1 MTVYRL
7 SEAGRF
13 ISALARTNRAA
24 AERGLFAAAV
34 RAVGYIQAEV
44 IPSLTPVPTARGV
57 WRAAWR
63 AEKTEGGA
71 RFFNDA
77 PHAPFIED
85 GVRGQNVKIG
95 RAMIQAL
102 AEWVRMKGIGGR
114 QTVGKS
120 GRAKFTKATAD
131 EALSIA
137 WAIAKTL
144 QRKGIFNSG
153 EGFGVMK
160 KAREQL
166 PRFVREEVLRELR
179 TATVRG

>member
-13 ISALARTNRAA
+13 ISALARSNRAA
-24 AERGLFAAAV
+24 AERGLLAAAV

-44 IPSLTPVPTARGV
+44 IPSLSPVPTARGT

-63 AEKTEGGA
+63 AEKIEGGA

-95 RAMIQAL
+95 RAMIDAL

-114 QTVGKS
+114 AITSKS
-120 GRAKFTKATAD
+120 GTTRFAKATKD
-131 EALSIA
+131 EAIAIA

-144 QRKGIFNSG
+144 QKKGIFNSG
-153 EGFGVMK
+153 AGFGVMK

-166 PRFVREEVLRELR
+166 PRFIREEVLRELR
-179 TATVRG
+179 TMSVRE